1 MFSFPAR
8 TAALLAAL
16 FATSLV
22 VTGCAREPEI
32 IKIGV
37 AQPLSGDLAGLGKD
51 MLNGVQ
57 LAVNELNKQGFK
69 VNGNPAQFEIVAL
82 DDKAQEDEAK
92 KVAQQLVESG
102 VVAVVGHLTSG
113 ASISAAPVYAQK
125 SIAQMAI
132 STNPKFTELGY
143 ATAFRLVA
151 NDNLQARAVGSYGA
165 NQMVKTKF
173 AVLDDGTIYG
183 KGLADDAAK
192 LLEGRKTVV
201 LRQSFDD
208 KTKEFTALAAKI
220 QADGVEVILTTL
232 SDFQVI
238 AIINALEKIGYSKK
252 VSILGTDTIKTSEIV
267 QYASKVASM
276 YVTSPVLDVS
286 ELPGGAAFSGSYA
299 TAYKAAPA
307 YGSHYSYDAVYILAA
322 AIKQAGSSEP
332 AKITQALHTL
342 NGFAPVT
349 GSMRWTDKGE
359 QRQGQVGVYTV
370 RGTQWESIAR
380 SDKW

>member
-1 MFSFPAR
+1 MFSFPSR
-8 TAALLAAL
+8 TAVLLATL
-16 FATSLV
+16 LATSLL

-32 IKIGV
+32 IKIGA
-37 AQPLSGDLAGLGKD
+37 AQPLSGDLASLGKD

-69 VNGNPAQFEIVAL
+69 VNGNPAQFQIVAV

-92 KVAQQLVESG
+92 KVAQQLVDSG

-113 ASISAAPVYAQK
+113 ASIKAAPVYAQK

-132 STNPKFTELGY
+132 STNPKFTELGH

-238 AIINALEKIGYSKK
+238 AIINALEKIGYSKQ

-267 QYASKVASM
+267 QYAAKVASM
-276 YVTSPVLDVS
+276 YVTSPVLDVN

-299 TAYKAAPA
+299 AAYKAAPA
-307 YGSHYSYDAVYILAA
+307 YGSHYSYDAVHMLAA
-322 AIKQAGSSEP
+322 AIKQAGSAEP
-332 AKITQALHTL
+332 AKITQALRTL

-370 RGTQWESIAR
+370 RGTQWESVAR